1 MSVTE
6 IQPLPK
12 TGTRMS
18 LEEFRAL
25 NLPEE
30 SSLILLNGIVYDE
43 ADQGDDMTKRNHQ
56 HSLTEATLAYLLNA
70 WRGSSGMFCQVHSG
84 EVGCELTGQTVSVG
98 INVAIF
104 PQSVVAGISSDFPFI
119 VGTPL
124 LAVEILSP
132 SDKTSGI
139 QQKVDLYLKSGVELV
154 WVVDP
159 HFRTVVVHRNG
170 HVPEM
175 YASGSF
181 LVGEDALPGLKIA
194 VTEIFE

>member
-1 MSVTE
+1 MSVAE
-6 IQPLPK
+6 IHPLPK

-30 SSLILLNGIVYDE
+30 SSLILLNGVVYDE
-43 ADQGDDMTKRNHQ
+43 ADQGEDMTKRNHQ

-70 WRGSSGMFCQVHSG
+70 WRKTSGMKCQVHSG

-98 INVAIF
+98 IDVAVF
-104 PQSVVAGISSDFPFI
+104 PQSVVEGITTDFPFI

-132 SDKTSGI
+132 SDRTSGI
-139 QQKVDLYLKSGVELV
+139 QQKVDLYLKSGVQLV

-159 HFRTVVVHRNG
+159 HFKTVIVHRND

-175 YASGSF
+175 FASGSF
-181 LVGEDALPGLKIA
+181 LVGEDALPGLRIA

>member
-70 WRGSSGMFCQVHSG
+70 WRRSSGMFCQVHSG

-98 INVAIF
+98 IDVAIF

-175 YASGSF
+175 YASGSL

>member
-12 TGTRMS
+12 TGTRMT

-30 SSLILLNGIVYDE
+30 SSLILLDGVVIDE
-43 ADQGDDMTKRNHQ
+43 ADPGDDMTKRNHQ
-56 HSLTEATLAYLLNA
+56 HSLSEANLAYLLNA
-70 WRGSSGMFCQVHSG
+70 WRRSSEVTCQVHSG
-84 EVGCELTGQTVSVG
+84 EVGCELTGQTMSVG
-98 INVAIF
+98 IDVAVF
-104 PQSVVAGISSDFPFI
+104 PEKVVRNLTPNSPYIA
-119 VGTPL
+119 GTPV

-132 SDKTSGI
+132 SDKNLAV
-139 QQKVDLYLKSGVELV
+139 QQKVDLYLQAGVALV
-154 WVVDP
+154 WIVDP

-175 YASGSF
+175 FASGSS
-181 LVGEDALPGLKIA
+181 LLGGTDLPGLHIA
-194 VTEIFE
+194 VIEIFE